1 MVMTD
6 PIIEAKHRLRWFGY
20 ILAGCWLAAVPL
32 VDRTLGF
39 SMPISSGQRREYN
52 ETFIAYS

>member
-1 MVMTD
+1 MTD

-20 ILAGCWLAAVPL
+20 ILAGCLLAAVPL

-52 ETFIAYS
+52 ETFIAYF